1 MNWKLGIVI
10 CCLPL
15 VSQAQEQALPLGPI
29 LAEQQ
34 AQREERAL
42 GDVFIDASRQSSQ
55 TFEFIGE
62 GSRPVHNRMVDENS
76 INQNVNTVAPTE
88 FGAGMRFR
96 ATNDFSI
103 SVKAGGEVRNDRDLD
118 VDSGSVNFEF
128 GF

>member
-96 ATNDFSI
+96 ATDDFSI

>member
-34 AQREERAL
+34 TQREERAL

-55 TFEFIGE
+55 AFEFIGE
-62 GSRPVHNRMVDENS
+62 GNRPVHNRMVDENS
-76 INQNVNTVAPTE
+76 IHQNVNTTAPAE

-96 ATNDFSI
+96 ATDDFSI

>member
-1 MNWKLGIVI
+1 MNWILGIVI

-96 ATNDFSI
+96 ATDDFSI

>member
-29 LAEQQ
+29 LVEQQ
-34 AQREERAL
+34 TQREERAL

-96 ATNDFSI
+96 ATDDFSI